1 MMAARMMAA
10 GLAATALSA
19 HAFRIPTPGEQDAR
33 IQTVPYH
40 PEEVVLVR
48 AWNGYVTRIV
58 FDEQEKIID
67 VAAGFADGWQF
78 SPEGNV
84 LYIKAK
90 SFPAQGSPAQV
101 PEPGLWNTN
110 LLVKTDRRLYDFDL
124 VLASADAATPQALQR
139 SRMAYRLQ
147 FRYPAAPQAA
157 SRASPV
163 GPAVPAGALNRRYA
177 MQVGNGSDGI
187 APIAAYD
194 DGRHTWLTFRPGQ
207 PFPAV
212 FAVAPDG
219 TETLVNLHIDN
230 QSLVIHRVAPVLMLR
245 SGASVIRIVNQNGDA
260 SASPAF
266 ECHAEPAL

>member
-1 MMAARMMAA
+1 MTARAMVIVMAAAA
-10 GLAATALSA
+10 LPA
-19 HAFRIPTPGEQDAR
+19 HAFQVPTPGEQDAR
-33 IQTVPYH
+33 IQTVQYRPDD
-40 PEEVVLVR
+40 VVLVR
-48 AWNGYVTRIV
+48 AWNGYVTRVV
-58 FDEQEKIID
+58 FGEQEKIID

-90 SFPAQGSPAQV
+90 SFPAQGSPAQA

-139 SRMAYRLQ
+139 ARMTYRLQ
-147 FRYPAAPQAA
+147 FRYPAAPRAA
-157 SRASPV
+157 SRASSV
-163 GPAVPAGALNRRYA
+163 SPAVSPGPLNWRYA

-219 TETLVNLHIDN
+219 TETLVNLHVDN

-245 SGASVIRIVNQNGDA
+245 SGASVIRIVNQDGDA